1 VKLADKKIKNQAHP
15 LFDIAKK
22 TGVGGQLTGNLRVTI
37 TAQGFRFL
45 LQLGSTIVLA
55 RLLSPGD
62 FGLVAMVAV
71 LTNFIAVIKDAGL
84 AQATIQQNAI
94 SEEQISALFWI
105 NAMVSIFLGAV
116 AAALGPFIA
125 WVYGDDRLV
134 FVAIALSL
142 PIMISGLGLQH
153 RALLQRNFKFL
164 DTALIDIFAQIFGTL
179 AGILS
184 ALAGIG
190 YWSLVV
196 MQVVTSLVNLVLLW
210 TKAAW
215 MPQRAVVFRGVG
227 GMLKF
232 GADISGA
239 NILNYLAR
247 NTDNFL
253 IGKFIGVEAL
263 GFYDR
268 AYSLIMAPI
277 RQLNAPVVS
286 ALMPTLSRLQDEPV
300 EFEKTFLKLIKFVVW
315 ITAIPMALLSGFGE
329 TLVVYL
335 LGEAWR
341 SSGQIFEWLA
351 VAAIFQPVTN
361 LTGTVFISLGR
372 TKEMLRWSAF
382 SSTCVLTSFIIG
394 IQSGIEGVA
403 MCYAIAVNMILPI
416 LPFYA
421 FRGTHISVGSYF
433 KAIQYPL
440 ILSVAIVT
448 VFRMLNT

>member
-1 VKLADKKIKNQAHP
+1 MKLAQKKIKSQVHP
-15 LFDIAKK
+15 LFDVSTNA
-22 TGVGGQLTGNLRVTI
+22 GVGGQLAGNIRVTI

-45 LQLGSTIVLA
+45 LQLGSTIVMA

-62 FGLVAMVAV
+62 FGLIAMVAV
-71 LTNFIAVIKDAGL
+71 LINFIAVIKDAGL
-84 AQATIQQNAI
+84 VQATIQHNTI

-105 NAMVSIFLGAV
+105 NAMVSILLGVV

-134 FVAIALSL
+134 LVAIALSL
-142 PIMISGLGLQH
+142 PIMISGLRLQH
-153 RALLQRNFKFL
+153 RALLQRNFKFV
-164 DTALIDIFAQIFGTL
+164 DMALIDIFAQILGTL

-184 ALAGIG
+184 ALAGLG
-190 YWSLVV
+190 FWSLVV
-196 MQVVTSLVNLVLLW
+196 MQVVASLVNLILLW

-215 MPQRAVVFRGVG
+215 LPQRVVVLKGVG

-247 NTDNFL
+247 NSDNFL
-253 IGKFIGVEAL
+253 VGKFIGVDAL

-268 AYSLIMAPI
+268 AYSLIMTPI
-277 RQLNAPVVS
+277 RQLNAPIVS

-300 EFEKTFLKLIKFVVW
+300 EFEKAFLKLSKFVVW
-315 ITAIPMALLSGFGE
+315 VTAIPIALLSGFGE
-329 TLVVYL
+329 MVIVYL

-361 LTGTVFISLGR
+361 LTGTVFVSLGR
-372 TKEMLRWSAF
+372 TREMLRWSAF
-382 SSTCVLTSFIIG
+382 SSVCIVISFLIG
-394 IQSGIEGVA
+394 VQYGVEGIA
-403 MCYAIAVNMILPI
+403 FCYAIAVNMILPI

-421 FRGTHISVGSYF
+421 FRETHIAVASYF
-433 KAIQYPL
+433 KAIQFPV
-440 ILSVAIVT
+440 IISIAIVIA
-448 VFRMLNT
+448 FRILHI